1 MQSLSCAYTGRSSAR
16 LGKRRSALHN
26 APLCGAA
33 QARIAGSWQSG
44 ACYVQRAENSCAL
57 AFFFHSSVSVSPVSL
72 SLSRTRAPVPIEFP
86 ADSFRLLWPIVQK
99 TDRGSA
105 VSFSHLVALIS
116 RRDPLHNVHLCRPAE
131 RYRDRKRTG
140 WTPTVTFLRVS
151 PFSFIFYRFPPSSC
165 PTVCNMFSSIPRILI
180 SPKCPNDH
188 EYGTIAVTQ
197 MFAAVRGHNLQR
209 LSYVT
214 ACR

>member
-57 AFFFHSSVSVSPVSL
+57 AFFFFTRPSL
-72 SLSRTRAPVPIEFP
+72 SLLLSFSLSRARAPVPIEFP

-151 PFSFIFYRFPPSSC
+151 PFSFIFIVSLH
-165 PTVCNMFSSIPRILI
+165 PRAR
-180 SPKCPNDH
+180 PF
-188 EYGTIAVTQ
+188 VT
-197 MFAAVRGHNLQR
+197 
-209 LSYVT
+209 
-214 ACR
+214 